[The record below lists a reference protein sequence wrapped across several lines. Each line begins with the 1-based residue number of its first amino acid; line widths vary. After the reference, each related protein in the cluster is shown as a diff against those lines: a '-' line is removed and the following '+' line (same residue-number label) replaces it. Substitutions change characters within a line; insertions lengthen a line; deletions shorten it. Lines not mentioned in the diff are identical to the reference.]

1 MHVSAMEPIKAVS
14 EKLNAQARYQ
24 NGIVSEGKF
33 GDFVAIDVSDD
44 EAGESNGVR
53 GEQVTFSDSDLSQFE
68 LDDLDELIKPVRIM
82 DRNLTRQS
90 LLDHSSSNVETC

>member
-1 MHVSAMEPIKAVS
+1 MEPIKAVC

-53 GEQVTFSDSDLSQFE
+53 GEQATFSDSDLSQFE

-82 DRNLTRQS
+82 DRNLMRQS
-90 LLDHSSSNVETC
+90 FLDHSSSNVKTC